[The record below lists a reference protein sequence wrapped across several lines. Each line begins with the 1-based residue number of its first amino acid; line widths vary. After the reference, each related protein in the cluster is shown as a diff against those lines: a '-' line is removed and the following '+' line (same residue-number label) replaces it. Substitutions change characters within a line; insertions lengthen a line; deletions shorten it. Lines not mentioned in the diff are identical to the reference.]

1 MNTELDKASIAL
13 QAAVSNLAVLLDDAQ
28 HGTDKAQRVAKMQ
41 LLAAAKEVQ
50 RWMVQVQNHIA
61 MMVSER

>member
-1 MNTELDKASIAL
+1 MPTELDKASTAL

-41 LLAAAKEVQ
+41 LLAACKEVD
-50 RWMVQVQNHIA
+50 RWTVQVKNHVA